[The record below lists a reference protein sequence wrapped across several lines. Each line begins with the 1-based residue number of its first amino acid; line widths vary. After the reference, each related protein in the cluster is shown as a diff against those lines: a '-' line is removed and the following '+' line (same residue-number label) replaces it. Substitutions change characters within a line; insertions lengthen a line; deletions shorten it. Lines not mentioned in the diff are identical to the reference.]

1 MRTGIWRGLVGI
13 VAVGSFVVLNLLM
26 GRPVG

>member
-1 MRTGIWRGLVGI
+1 VRTGIWRGLIGF
-13 VAVGSFVVLNLLM
+13 VAVGSFMLLNLLM